1 MRKGRVKEQQVWETL
16 NKVPCHR
23 AVGVQSQEWAGTV
36 PTDKIDLQII
46 FVMRFGE
53 TLNCLYPN
61 IYLDDY

>member
-1 MRKGRVKEQQVWETL
+1 MRRAEQG
-16 NKVPCHR
+16 PCHR

-46 FVMRFGE
+46 FAMRFGE